1 MRSRLCAL
9 VSVILLGAGCAQ
21 PYVRQVD
28 APVIPAPLVQRIP
41 LAIGVH
47 YTSEFRAARPRS
59 SMYVPSQRSVE
70 EIWLLGEPS
79 VTLFDAALRGL
90 FDDVVEVAQWP
101 PKDRAP
107 AVAGVLVPSVPTQGV
122 DVGIEQTRVRY
133 RLELYSKHGEPLCAW
148 EVVGVSGSSGGFVL
162 VLGKT
167 LVRDAMR
174 SAAAGVMVSFFRQS
188 EARAW
193 LEVNGVLPDTLR

>member
-47 YTSEFRAARPRS
+47 YTSGFRVARPRS
-59 SMYVPSQRSVE
+59 SMYVESLGAVE

-79 VTLFDAALRGL
+79 VALFDAALRGL

-107 AVAGVLVPSVPTQGV
+107 EVAGVLVPSVPTQGV
-122 DVGIEQTRVRY
+122 DVGIEQYRVHY

-162 VLGKT
+162 GKT

-174 SAAAGVMVSFFRQS
+174 SAAAGVVVSFFRQS

-193 LEVNGVLPDTLR
+193 LEANGVFPDTLR